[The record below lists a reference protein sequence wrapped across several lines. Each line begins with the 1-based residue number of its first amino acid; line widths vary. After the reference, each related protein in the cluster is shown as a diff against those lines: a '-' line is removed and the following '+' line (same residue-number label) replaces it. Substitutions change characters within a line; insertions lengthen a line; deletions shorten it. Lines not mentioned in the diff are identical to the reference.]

1 MKTKNSNVAMI
12 DSKTEKSSRK
22 SVCETKEEASRSA
35 FIKMNEL
42 ADDFDVCD
50 GFRDVPK
57 VLFAVEFL
65 TDFYR
70 ATNGE
75 EMDSDLAGGLA
86 KIVRTCA
93 HKAGEMLAQNDAL
106 RSLASELE
114 KDLKATG
121 TR

>member
-1 MKTKNSNVAMI
+1 VKTKSGSVAMI
-12 DSKTEKSSRK
+12 SSRTEKTSRK
-22 SVCETKEEASRSA
+22 SAYETKEEASRSA
-35 FIKMNEL
+35 FIKMNEM
-42 ADDFDVCD
+42 ADDFDLCD

-70 ATNGE
+70 AENGE

-93 HKAGEMLAQNDAL
+93 HKAGQMLAQNDAL